1 MTDSSPSE
9 STSEDMTTEE
19 KAAIVDSL
27 VDEMRSLFH
36 DYVNDRLP
44 YDELSFEMFDTL
56 QTLHALATGALV
68 VEYEDDFGDVSDG
81 DGVLTEQPSNLQR
94 KANGRDGN

>member
-1 MTDSSPSE
+1 MSGNTPFDTVGDEMTH
-9 STSEDMTTEE
+9 EE
-19 KAAIVDSL
+19 KTAIVDSL

-68 VEYEDDFGDVSDG
+68 IEYEDDVDD
-81 DGVLTEQPSNLQR
+81 DMLDEQQPSQQR
-94 KANGRDGN
+94 TGRGRDGN